1 MAETKETR
9 IFIRLQKEKKQAWKK
24 LCKARNISLTNLIID
39 SVEQRMLSDEKRKVT
54 AFIEKQDNLFAKI
67 GNNINQVAKYVNTQK
82 AISDQEVSDFNQQL
96 RKLEELQKEQNQIFL
111 MIYKKLADDH

>member
-9 IFIRLQKEKKQAWKK
+9 IFIRLQKEKKQAWKR
-24 LCKARNISLTNLIID
+24 LCKARNISLTNFIID
-39 SVEQRMLSDEKRKVT
+39 SVEQRMLSDDKRKVT

-82 AISDQEVSDFNQQL
+82 GISNEELQGFNRML
-96 RKLEELQKEQNQIFL
+96 EKLEELKKEQNRIFL
-111 MIYKKLADDH
+111 TIYKHLADDH